1 MPVKTVRE
9 GGVIAIQAT
18 EETRKLIRRQLDRPL
33 PPELDSFAQHLRQCY
48 GESVLAILYYG
59 SCLRRR
65 QPEEG
70 LNDFIVVVDNYR
82 HTYGKLLPALGNAIL
97 PPNVYY
103 LEAQVEATRLRAKYA
118 VVSLAQLR
126 QLTKPERLQPYFWA
140 RLAQP
145 VALLMAG
152 DDSRV
157 AIEAVLLNAQR
168 AFIANVLPNLP
179 AVFQPLQVFTL
190 GLQLTYATEFR
201 SERSAAVEQRV
212 LAEQDFYEQIVTSLL
227 QNSGQL
233 GGCRWQRQADG
244 SYHLDVSRLCRT
256 GSRLLWALR
265 RPYGKT
271 LAALRLIKAALT
283 FQGGL
288 DYILWKI
295 ERHSGIRLEPSAA
308 QRRHP
313 LLLSWGLLWQV
324 YRRGGFK

>member
-1 MPVKTVRE
+1 MKF
-9 GGVIAIQAT
+9 T
-18 EETRKLIRRQLDRPL
+18 EETRTLIRRQLDRPL
-33 PPELDSFAQHLRQCY
+33 PPELDSFAESLRQRY

-59 SCLRRR
+59 SCLRRG
-65 QPEEG
+65 QHQEG

-82 HTYGKLLPALGNAIL
+82 RAYGTLLPALGNAML
-97 PPNVYY
+97 PPNVFY
-103 LEAQVEATRLRAKYA
+103 LETQSESVRLRAKYA
-118 VVSLAQLR
+118 VVSLAQLQR
-126 QLTKPERLQPYFWA
+126 LARPERLQPYFWA

-145 VALLMAG
+145 VALLMAR
-152 DDSRV
+152 DDSRIAV
-157 AIEAVLLNAQR
+157 EAVLLDAQR
-168 AFIANVLPNLP
+168 AFITNVLPALP
-179 AVFQPLQVFTL
+179 AVFQPLQVFTQ

-227 QNSGQL
+227 QNSGEF

-244 SYHLDVSRLCRT
+244 AYHLDASRLHRT

-295 ERHSGIRLEPSAA
+295 ERHSGVRLEPSAA

-313 LLLSWGLLWQV
+313 LLLSWGLLWQI